1 MKKKDDRIPCAA
13 LLAIRSMVAFE
24 WPCKISKLPGPEK
37 FKITLWFVR
46 PTAKLIKHLIKW
58 MQHIIGK
65 VYIYEFRNG
74 FVVLDIVR
82 EDIDQSKWAFTI
94 CLGVYKWKKWEDH
107 KGIE

>member
-1 MKKKDDRIPCAA
+1 
-13 LLAIRSMVAFE
+13 
-24 WPCKISKLPGPEK
+24 
-37 FKITLWFVR
+37 
-46 PTAKLIKHLIKW
+46 

-94 CLGVYKWKKWEDH
+94 CLGVYKRKKWEDH